1 MEHRKTDIHKAA
13 GIIIRDRRLL
23 VSRSKNK
30 DFFVA
35 PGGKLEGDETAER
48 ALIRELY
55 EEQGIVVEPADI
67 ALFGTFY
74 GIAKGHEAEQL
85 TIRMDVFT
93 VKSCENEPS
102 PHNEIAENCWV
113 DAESG
118 IRMDV
123 GSIFV
128 HDVIPRLKAEGLID

>member
-74 GIAKGHEAEQL
+74 GIAKGHEAEQF
-85 TIRMDVFT
+85 TIPWMSLRLSL
-93 VKSCENEPS
+93 VKMSRRHITKS
-102 PHNEIAENCWV
+102 PRTA
-113 DAESG
+113 G
-118 IRMDV
+118 
-123 GSIFV
+123 
-128 HDVIPRLKAEGLID
+128 